1 MAEPPFLDT
10 NVLLYLL
17 SGDSPKADRA
27 EALLARRGIVSVQVL
42 NELANVAVRKL
53 GLTWRE
59 LGDLIAAVRA
69 HCDVQP
75 LTEEVHDQAREL
87 AERYQ
92 LSFYDAAIVSSALDA
107 GCRVLYSEDLQHGLK
122 VDRALTIR
130 NPFVRQAGPVSSL

>member
-1 MAEPPFLDT
+1 VAERPFLDT

-17 SGDSPKADRA
+17 SGDPPKADRA

-42 NELANVAVRKL
+42 NELANVAIRKL

-69 HCDVQP
+69 SCEVQP

-87 AERYQ
+87 AERYR
-92 LSFYDAAIVSSALDA
+92 LSFYDASIVSSALDA
-107 GCRVLYSEDLQHGLK
+107 GCKVLYSEDLQHGFK
-122 VDRALTIR
+122 VDRTLTIR
-130 NPFVRQAGPVSSL
+130 NPFVR

>member
-1 MAEPPFLDT
+1 VAERPFLDT

-17 SGDSPKADRA
+17 SGDPPKADRA

-42 NELANVAVRKL
+42 NELANVAIRRL

-69 HCDVQP
+69 SCEVQP

-87 AERYQ
+87 AERYR
-92 LSFYDAAIVSSALDA
+92 LSFYDASIVSSALDA
-107 GCRVLYSEDLQHGLK
+107 GCKVLYSEDLQHGFK
-122 VDRALTIR
+122 VDRTLTIR
-130 NPFVRQAGPVSSL
+130 NPFVR